1 MYECMCVCARMFV
14 DASVCKDVYECVYC
28 CDVYFYTCVCMRA
41 NVCTF
46 VHRNV
51 CACLYV
57 GALERGGDTFV
68 ASLGFI
74 HLVGFDNKTHR

>member
-1 MYECMCVCARMFV
+1 MCVCARMFV
-14 DASVCKDVYECVYC
+14 DASVCKGVYTVVMFIFIRARVCV
-28 CDVYFYTCVCMRA
+28 RA

-57 GALERGGDTFV
+57 CACVCACDVCERQ
-68 ASLGFI
+68 I
-74 HLVGFDNKTHR
+74 